1 MVFIICCMNCTKVK
15 REGEAGSNSKFK
27 KLPSLRY
34 TMVQSSHFTAIATKI
49 SLVVQKSLET

>member
-1 MVFIICCMNCTKVK
+1 MNCTKVK